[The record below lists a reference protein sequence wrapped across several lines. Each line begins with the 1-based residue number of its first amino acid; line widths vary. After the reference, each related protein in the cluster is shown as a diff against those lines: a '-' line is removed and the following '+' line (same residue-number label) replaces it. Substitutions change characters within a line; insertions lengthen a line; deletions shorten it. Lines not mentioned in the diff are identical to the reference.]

1 MRPVAVLRAWID
13 VMIIQTY
20 AGKRR
25 WERVSDTTFQ
35 ISISRTEYLFLQH
48 EGPGIYTIWC
58 SKEAKYNLL
67 SGDDLFQP
75 VKELWEVVARNQQD
89 PYDPLLNFLN
99 I

>member
-35 ISISRTEYLFLQH
+35 ISISRTGYLFLQH

-58 SKEAKYNLL
+58 SREPKYIIL

-75 VKELWEVVARNQQD
+75 TKQLWEVVSGNQTNPHD
-89 PYDPLLNFLN
+89 FLLQFLH
-99 I
+99 